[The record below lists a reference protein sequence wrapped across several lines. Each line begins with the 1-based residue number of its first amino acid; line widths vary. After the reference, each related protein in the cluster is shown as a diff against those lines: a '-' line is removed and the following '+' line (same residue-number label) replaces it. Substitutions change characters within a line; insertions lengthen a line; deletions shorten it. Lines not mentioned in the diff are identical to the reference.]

1 MSAQRV
7 FSETTR
13 VLRQQEAEA
22 IAAVS
27 GRELTA
33 YTRAIAQW
41 VRLSGEPDERRA
53 FEYVEG
59 VLRGL
64 GLVTRLIDHDAFISL
79 PGSARMELTTP
90 GREPLSC
97 ITHAFAAPTGPLGVE
112 GDLVYVGQG
121 SPDEYA
127 RADVRGKIAL
137 VEGLGI
143 GGKVRRGEERGVIG
157 QVFIHGDY
165 THETSVSPLWGPPT
179 RDTVH
184 LLPRTP
190 SFSVNRP
197 TGAHLKE
204 LLANGPV
211 RVRGWSQVTTGWRKI
226 PLLVGDLPGQIEPD
240 RFVLLSSHLDSW
252 HYGAMDNGSANA
264 TMLEVL
270 RILSSQPRR
279 RSVRIAFWSGHS
291 HGRFAGSAWYADH
304 FWWDLY
310 KHCVAHVNSDSTGGR
325 GATVLEE
332 APVMAETKGLAAELI
347 GAVGGQALRGKRIG
361 RFADQ
366 SFVGIGLPSIFGTFS
381 EQDASNPETARGLSL
396 FEHAAGRAAGLGW
409 WWHTTEDTVDKVDE
423 DLLVRDT
430 RIYTGAAFRL
440 VNNPALPL
448 DYAATARELRDLL
461 AGYQAASGGRFDLSV
476 EIAAAST
483 LEARAARLNE
493 VLAAAEA
500 DGYDARLRVLNDT
513 LMRLGRLLVPVGYT
527 VRGPFEHDL
536 GMAQPAMPGLAQA
549 EAMGALD
556 PSGDEARL
564 SHVALRRQANRV
576 RFALEEASAAIEA
589 AI

>member
-1 MSAQRV
+1 
-7 FSETTR
+7 
-13 VLRQQEAEA
+13 
-22 IAAVS
+22 
-27 GRELTA
+27 
-33 YTRAIAQW
+33 
-41 VRLSGEPDERRA
+41 
-53 FEYVEG
+53 
-59 VLRGL
+59 
-64 GLVTRLIDHDAFISL
+64 
-79 PGSARMELTTP
+79 
-90 GREPLSC
+90 
-97 ITHAFAAPTGPLGVE
+97 
-112 GDLVYVGQG
+112 
-121 SPDEYA
+121 
-127 RADVRGKIAL
+127 
-137 VEGLGI
+137 
-143 GGKVRRGEERGVIG
+143 
-157 QVFIHGDY
+157 
-165 THETSVSPLWGPPT
+165 
-179 RDTVH
+179 
-184 LLPRTP
+184 
-190 SFSVNRP
+190 
-197 TGAHLKE
+197 
-204 LLANGPV
+204 
-211 RVRGWSQVTTGWRKI
+211 
-226 PLLVGDLPGQIEPD
+226 
-240 RFVLLSSHLDSW
+240 
-252 HYGAMDNGSANA
+252 
-264 TMLEVL
+264 
-270 RILSSQPRR
+270 
-279 RSVRIAFWSGHS
+279 
-291 HGRFAGSAWYADH
+291 
-304 FWWDLY
+304 
-310 KHCVAHVNSDSTGGR
+310 
-325 GATVLEE
+325 
-332 APVMAETKGLAAELI
+332 MAETKGLAAELI
-347 GAVGGQALRGKRIG
+347 GAIGGQTLRGKRIG

-409 WWHTTEDTVDKVDE
+409 WWHTTEDTVDKIDE

-440 VNNPALPL
+440 VNSPALPL

-564 SHVALRRQANRV
+564 SYVALRRQANRV

-589 AI
+589 VI